1 MTSPPAKQAPVHN
14 LPIQPAARRAATAGY
29 YASFILFGLLAA
41 ALGPTLPG
49 LARNTGTELA
59 QISFVFTAQALGY
72 LMGSVYGG
80 YLFDH
85 LPGHRLLF
93 GVLVGMGIM
102 AFFVPLISLLWL
114 LVLVFIFLG
123 AMQGSLEVGN
133 NTLLVWLYKDGV
145 GPYINALH
153 FFFGVGAVLAP
164 IIIAR
169 TTSSSGDFY
178 WVYWALSLVAI
189 PVAVWLGRLPSPT
202 NPQLSQP
209 GQSTRANPI
218 LVTLVAVLLFLYVG
232 AEVSYGGWIY
242 TYTINQFEGHPAASA
257 ALLTSAFWGALT
269 LGRLVS
275 IPMAARVKPATIL
288 VVDLSGLSGKPG
300 DHHGLALLDGC
311 DLGWHF
317 EPGILHGSFLSDNSH
332 ISRAEDADHRA
343 CERLVL
349 CRGRGGRDDTALV
362 DWAIVRSDRSGNHD
376 YVYYGR
382 SADHAGCAGGVPFPV
397 FATCGQ
403 PGGSIL
409 TPECLF
415 DIGKVKLHA

>member
-1 MTSPPAKQAPVHN
+1 M
-14 LPIQPAARRAATAGY
+14 
-29 YASFILFGLLAA
+29 
-41 ALGPTLPG
+41 PG

-80 YLFDH
+80 YLFDR

-189 PVAVWLGRLPSPT
+189 PVAIWLGRLPSPT

-209 GQSTRANPI
+209 GQPTRANPI

-288 VVDLSGLSGKPG
+288 VVDLLGCLASLGIIMVWPYSMVAIWVGTLSLGFFMAAFFPTTVTLAGQKMQITGRVSGWFFVGAGAGGMILPWLIGQ
-300 DHHGLALLDGC
+300 L
-311 DLGWHF
+311 F
-317 EPGILHGSFLSDNSH
+317 EAIGPGITITFIMVDLLITLGVLAVFLSLS
-332 ISRAEDADHRA
+332 S
-343 CERLVL
+343 
-349 CRGRGGRDDTALV
+349 
-362 DWAIVRSDRSGNHD
+362 
-376 YVYYGR
+376 
-382 SADHAGCAGGVPFPV
+382 
-397 FATCGQ
+397 Q
-403 PGGSIL
+403 PAVSQV
-409 TPECLF
+409 E
-415 DIGKVKLHA
+415 AS

>member
-1 MTSPPAKQAPVHN
+1 MTSPPAKQAPVRN

-49 LARNTGTELA
+49 LARNTGAELA

-80 YLFDH
+80 YLFDR

-178 WVYWALSLVAI
+178 WVYWVLSLVAI

-269 LGRLVS
+269 MGRLVS

-288 VVDLSGLSGKPG
+288 VVDLLGCLVSLGIIMVWSYSMVAIWVGTLSLGFFMAAFFPTTVTLAGQKMQITGRVSGWFFVGAGAGGMILPWLIGQ
-300 DHHGLALLDGC
+300 L
-311 DLGWHF
+311 F
-317 EPGILHGSFLSDNSH
+317 EAIGPGITITFIMVDLLITLGVLVFSFPCLRN
-332 ISRAEDADHRA
+332 
-343 CERLVL
+343 L
-349 CRGRGGRDDTALV
+349 
-362 DWAIVRSDRSGNHD
+362 
-376 YVYYGR
+376 R
-382 SADHAGCAGGVPFPV
+382 SARRKHPN
-397 FATCGQ
+397 
-403 PGGSIL
+403 
-409 TPECLF
+409 PECLF
-415 DIGKVKLHA
+415 DMMRSEIDA

>member
-1 MTSPPAKQAPVHN
+1 MQTPGHN

-80 YLFDH
+80 YLFDR

-93 GVLVGMGIM
+93 GVMVGMGTL
-102 AFFVPLISLLWL
+102 AFFVPLISILWL

-133 NTLLVWLYKDGV
+133 NTLLVWLYRDGV

-169 TTSSSGDFY
+169 TTSSGGDIY
-178 WVYWALSLVAI
+178 WVYWVLSLVAI

-209 GQSTRANPI
+209 GQSSRANPI

-288 VVDLSGLSGKPG
+288 VVDLLGCLASLGIIMVWPYSMVAVWVGTLSLGFFMAAFFPTTVTLAGQKMHITGRVSGWFFVGAGAGGMILPWLIGQ
-300 DHHGLALLDGC
+300 L
-311 DLGWHF
+311 F
-317 EPGILHGSFLSDNSH
+317 EAIGPGITIAFIMLDLLVTLGVLVVFLSLASQPA
-332 ISRAEDADHRA
+332 ISQAEA
-343 CERLVL
+343 
-349 CRGRGGRDDTALV
+349 
-362 DWAIVRSDRSGNHD
+362 S
-376 YVYYGR
+376 
-382 SADHAGCAGGVPFPV
+382 
-397 FATCGQ
+397 
-403 PGGSIL
+403 
-409 TPECLF
+409 
-415 DIGKVKLHA
+415 